1 VSDTTVSDVL
11 AEADESMKAVVAGFE
26 KDLCRVRTGRATVA
40 LLDGINVN
48 YYGTETPLSQVASLA
63 APDANLLTAKPWEP
77 GLIPEIEKAIQK
89 ADLGLNPQNDGKIIR
104 LPIPALTEE
113 RRKKL
118 ARQVSRL
125 AEERKTRVRQHRREA
140 NEAIKAMKKEGLSED
155 EEKRAQSEV
164 QKTTDKYV
172 ALVEE
177 ARADKEK
184 EIMTL

>member
-1 VSDTTVSDVL
+1 MSDAAVSDVL
-11 AEADESMKAVVAGFE
+11 ATADKSMKGVVAAFE
-26 KDLCRVRTGRATVA
+26 KDLGRVRTGRATVA
-40 LLDGINVN
+40 LLDGIKVN

-77 GLIPEIEKAIQK
+77 GIIPEIEKAIQK
-89 ADLGLNPQNDGKIIR
+89 ADLGLNPQNDGKMIR

-118 ARQVSRL
+118 ARHVSQL
-125 AEERKTRVRQHRREA
+125 AEERKTNVRQHRREA

-155 EEKRAQSEV
+155 EEKRAQTEV
-164 QKTTDKYV
+164 QKLTDKYV
-172 ALVEE
+172 AAVEE
-177 ARADKEK
+177 SRTAKEK